1 MTEPEAWTIDHKV
14 TWFAQI
20 RTRPGP
26 VDGKGDQWA
35 ENEHTGLVLAVCNCG
50 LNTGWIP
57 KADMPSREAL
67 NDGDQHAALMT
78 KQVLRIELT
87 GADREFA
94 AFIRKIT
101 GRDSGEED
109 SCPT

>member
-1 MTEPEAWTIDHKV
+1 MSDTEPWTLDHKV

-57 KADMPSREAL
+57 KTDMPSRDAL
-67 NDGDQHAALMT
+67 NDGDQHARLMSE
-78 KQVLRIELT
+78 R
-87 GADREFA
+87 
-94 AFIRKIT
+94 
-101 GRDSGEED
+101 RDLNTLASQGLDESLPRRSE
-109 SCPT
+109 T